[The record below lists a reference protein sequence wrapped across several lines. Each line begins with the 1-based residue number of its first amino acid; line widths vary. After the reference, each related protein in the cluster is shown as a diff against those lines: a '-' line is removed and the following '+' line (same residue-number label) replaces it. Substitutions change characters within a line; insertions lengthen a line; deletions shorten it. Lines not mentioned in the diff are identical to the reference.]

1 MMKSIS
7 PAPDFAP
14 RIWYPFAL
22 VDRNARIYQVSFL
35 IAEEA
40 TWDHRFHDMDGSE
53 ISAAELALIPTDYRF
68 IQSSCDH
75 AVGARN
81 IQLKPAAN
89 GNANAPLNH
98 VDAVAGPA

>member
-1 MMKSIS
+1 MKKSIS
-7 PAPDFAP
+7 PAPAAAP

-22 VDRNARIYQVSFL
+22 VDRNARVYQVSFL

-40 TWDHRFHDMDGSE
+40 TWDHRFHDTDGSE
-53 ISAAELALIPTDYRF
+53 IPVAELALIPADYRF

-81 IQLKPAAN
+81 IQLKQAAN
-89 GNANAPLNH
+89 ANANAPVHL